1 MIALHPMR
9 SVHDWPV
16 LTSTEAAARAR
27 DRTMGLRYPFGE
39 PRRDQRPS
47 PLVGTLWM
55 GDYG

>member
-1 MIALHPMR
+1 MR

-27 DRTMGLRYPFGE
+27 DRTMELLYPFGE